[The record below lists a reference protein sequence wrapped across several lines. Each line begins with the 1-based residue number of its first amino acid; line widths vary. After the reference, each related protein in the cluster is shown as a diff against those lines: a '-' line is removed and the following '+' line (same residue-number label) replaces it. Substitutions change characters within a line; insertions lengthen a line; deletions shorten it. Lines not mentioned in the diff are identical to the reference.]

1 VNVIRDRLGDRR
13 RPIRLDNHQ
22 RALTFA
28 PVPKTAVQA
37 GVLILD
43 SGRSTKPC
51 KEYLM
56 KKLLLMSAVLVLA
69 ACGKKNEAPAAG
81 ETTGEMAPAAAPAD
95 TGMGMSH
102 DSSSMAPSSDTMM
115 TRDSA
120 K

>member
-1 VNVIRDRLGDRR
+1 
-13 RPIRLDNHQ
+13 
-22 RALTFA
+22 
-28 PVPKTAVQA
+28 
-37 GVLILD
+37 
-43 SGRSTKPC
+43 
-51 KEYLM
+51 M

-95 TGMGMSH
+95 TGMGMGSMSH
-102 DSSSMAPSSDTMM
+102 DSSAMAPSSDTMM